1 MNAENRSLDLESGA
15 VFVVRQSEPK
25 RSCFWPSLCAVAL
38 LGLLA
43 VSSYLALCQLGVLP
57 SKQET
62 SLNSKTDPA
71 QDANNGSAVTTV
83 PGSAGLLHLM
93 KQVGN
98 DPRRRIAAHLTASK
112 TAKAKKVIW
121 QNEADSTFTQG
132 VEFRD
137 NHLIIKTPGQ
147 YFVYTQVVFY
157 SVGCQEQTIY
167 LNHELTK
174 LSSDYPDEALLL
186 KATKSACHYGQHG
199 APWFK
204 TSYHGAIFEFEEG
217 DQIFSRVS
225 EEVVTYVDTT
235 QGRSFFGIFAL

>member
-1 MNAENRSLDLESGA
+1 MSAENKSLDLESGA
-15 VFVVRQSEPK
+15 VFVGKQSEPK
-25 RSCFWPSLCAVAL
+25 RSCFWPSLCAVAV

-43 VSSYLALCQLGVLP
+43 VSSYLALCQFGVLP
-57 SKQET
+57 SKQVSDLAENP
-62 SLNSKTDPA
+62 SFPI
-71 QDANNGSAVTTV
+71 
-83 PGSAGLLHLM
+83 PGLLHLM
-93 KQVGN
+93 KRVGN

-112 TAKAKKVIW
+112 TAKGKKVIW
-121 QNEADSTFTQG
+121 QNEADSTFTEG

-137 NHLIIKTPGQ
+137 NHLVIKTPGQ

-174 LSSDYPDEALLL
+174 LSSDYPEEALLL
-186 KATKSACHYGQHG
+186 KATKSTCHYGQHR

-225 EEVVTYVDTT
+225 EAVVTYVDIT
-235 QGRSFFGIFAL
+235 QGKSFFGIFAL